1 MLGDDDEEPDEEDDD
16 VEEGQDV
23 GGDQKNFLNKKI
35 KKSSTDVGLEEQ
47 LLAVVDDSPERASQ
61 EMPKQELSLENE
73 LKQFQL
79 DSKDDSLSVIESQ
92 LREEEQGENKVY
104 DLIISKVLNDPQI
117 DKRIL
122 LQKFI
127 SKIEM
132 ESNMKS
138 GLASELSQIKKLMEK
153 ESTDE
158 PPPDQEVEE

>member
-1 MLGDDDEEPDEEDDD
+1 
-16 VEEGQDV
+16 
-23 GGDQKNFLNKKI
+23 
-35 KKSSTDVGLEEQ
+35 
-47 LLAVVDDSPERASQ
+47 
-61 EMPKQELSLENE
+61 MPKQELSLENE

>member
-1 MLGDDDEEPDEEDDD
+1 MLGDDDEEVDEEDDD
-16 VEEGQDV
+16 VEVGQDV
-23 GGDQKNFLNKKI
+23 EGDQKNFLNKKI

-158 PPPDQEVEE
+158 PPPDQEGEE

>member
-1 MLGDDDEEPDEEDDD
+1 
-16 VEEGQDV
+16 
-23 GGDQKNFLNKKI
+23 
-35 KKSSTDVGLEEQ
+35 
-47 LLAVVDDSPERASQ
+47 
-61 EMPKQELSLENE
+61 MPKQELSLENE

-79 DSKDDSLSVIESQ
+79 DSKEDSLSVIESQ